1 LLGLDTPRGRVY
13 AFGMRTELNVSGMT
27 CGHCQTAVTKA
38 LKSVPGVEDVQVDLK
53 AGTAVI
59 RGQTDV
65 QALIVA
71 VGEEGYDAQVRQERP
86 DVQPSS

>member
-1 LLGLDTPRGRVY
+1 ML
-13 AFGMRTELNVSGMT
+13 FGMNTELNISGMT
-27 CGHCQTAVTKA
+27 CGHCRAAVTNT

-59 RGQTDV
+59 RGRTDV

-71 VGEEGYDAQVRQERP
+71 VSAEGYGAQVRQERP
-86 DVQPSS
+86 DVQSSS